1 MTMPALV
8 DTANGLLAPGE
19 AHLLTGVYSPDAA
32 AAGAP
37 DTGIITIRT
46 PTTTLTIQLPKAQV
60 LAWGKMITEM
70 GESMRGGSVLLVA
83 TPGTLIRP

>member
-1 MTMPALV
+1 MPDPALPCVV
-8 DTANGLLAPGE
+8 DPANDLLAAGG
-19 AHLLTGVYSPDAA
+19 AASLLTGMNGPDI
-32 AAGAP
+32 
-37 DTGIITIRT
+37 GIITIRT